1 MIKGEKMR
9 LRTHLSF
16 MLTTVLMT
24 STAMAQTVVYTT
36 PQYPVVSPQPGAL
49 VQILENVH
57 VLEQSL
63 FPVLSDNPVV
73 AEQQAKQ
80 WMQQPDWQ
88 AQEAH
93 LSRAYQALLDARML
107 NIAKV
112 PAVVFDDKLVVY
124 GTTDVAL
131 AQQKLEAWR
140 EQRP

>member
-1 MIKGEKMR
+1 MR
-9 LRTHLSF
+9 LRIFFALA
-16 MLTTVLMT
+16 TVFSSSGGL
-24 STAMAQTVVYTT
+24 AQTVVYTT
-36 PQYPVVSPQPGAL
+36 PQYPVAEPQSGVL

-57 VLEQSL
+57 SLEQSL

-80 WMQQPDWQ
+80 RMQQPDWQ

-124 GTTDVAL
+124 GITDVAP
-131 AQQKLEAWR
+131 ARQKLEAWR

>member
-1 MIKGEKMR
+1 MR

-16 MLTTVLMT
+16 MFTAVLMA
-24 STAMAQTVVYTT
+24 SAAIAQTVVYTT

-49 VQILENVH
+49 VQILENVQA
-57 VLEQSL
+57 LEQSL

-80 WMQQPDWQ
+80 RMQQPDWQ
-88 AQEAH
+88 AQEAS

-112 PAVVFDDKLVVY
+112 PAVVFDDKWVVY

-131 AQQKLEAWR
+131 AQQTLEIWR
-140 EQRP
+140 EQQP

>member
-1 MIKGEKMR
+1 MR
-9 LRTHLSF
+9 LRIFFALA
-16 MLTTVLMT
+16 TVFSSSGGL
-24 STAMAQTVVYTT
+24 AQTVVYTT
-36 PQYPVVSPQPGAL
+36 PQYPVAEPQSGVL

-57 VLEQSL
+57 SLEQSL

-80 WMQQPDWQ
+80 RMQQPDWQ

-107 NIAKV
+107 NIAKI
-112 PAVVFDDKLVVY
+112 PAVVFDDKFVVY
-124 GTTDVAL
+124 GTADVAL

>member
-1 MIKGEKMR
+1 MIKGEKMS

-36 PQYPVVSPQPGAL
+36 PQYPVAEPQSGVL

-57 VLEQSL
+57 SLEQSL
-63 FPVLSDNPVV
+63 FPVLSDNTVV

-80 WMQQPDWQ
+80 RMQQPDWQ

-93 LSRAYQALLDARML
+93 LSRAYRALLDARML

-124 GTTDVAL
+124 GTTDVGL
-131 AQQKLEAWR
+131 ARQKLEAWR

>member
-1 MIKGEKMR
+1 MR
-9 LRTHLSF
+9 LRQHLSF

-24 STAMAQTVVYTT
+24 STAMAQTMVYTT
-36 PQYPVVSPQPGAL
+36 AQYPVAEPQSGVL

-57 VLEQSL
+57 SLEQSL

-80 WMQQPDWQ
+80 RMQQPDWQ
-88 AQEAH
+88 AQEAR

-131 AQQKLEAWR
+131 ARQKLEARR